1 MIPREAGLP
10 STSHPGSPRPGRDV
24 GALMAAAADGDETA
38 WRTLVGRFG
47 PVVTRVARGF
57 RLDDRDIQDIAQS
70 VWLRLWEN
78 LASIREPRALPGWLA
93 TTARHECLHALRG
106 RVRIVPLDDS
116 GTEGPVDHPDPDDGL
131 LRAEAAEAVRRGLA
145 ELPPVQRDLLAL
157 LAAEPDLTYRQIGS
171 RLGMPV
177 GSIGP
182 TRARGLARLGA
193 TRAVLQYRTV

>member
-1 MIPREAGLP
+1 MIPREVDRP
-10 STSHPGSPRPGRDV
+10 TTSHPGSPRLGRDV
-24 GALMAAAADGDETA
+24 GALVAAAADGDETA
-38 WRTLVGRFG
+38 WRTLVDRFG
-47 PVVTRVARGF
+47 PVVTRVAHGF
-57 RLDDRDIQDIAQS
+57 RLDDRDTQDIAQS

-93 TTARHECLHALRG
+93 TTARHECLRALRG

-116 GTEGPVDHPDPDDGL
+116 RTEGPVDHPGPDDGL

-145 ELPPVQRDLLAL
+145 ELPVVQRELLAL
-157 LAAEPDLTYRQIGS
+157 LAAEPDLTYRQIGR